1 MMNLGVAA
9 RLQQAC
15 TVCCAASLPEV
26 MRVAAPAWE
35 AHSLTPPPPCL
46 PACSQ
51 IGLAEM
57 KEAVQLSGG
66 MVVQTDTFTN
76 VVFKE
81 SLKRVFA
88 KDGEDGFLGTSSN
101 ATFEVRGQ
109 DVGA

>member
-1 MMNLGVAA
+1 MH
-9 RLQQAC
+9 QPD
-15 TVCCAASLPEV
+15 TS
-26 MRVAAPAWE
+26 
-35 AHSLTPPPPCL
+35 SSL

-109 DVGA
+109 EECWCLGAWPLVT